1 MFPINL
7 YRLNLFSLGITGP
20 LTQRLVA
27 ALLEENLMNSKGE
40 IIGTSDGTSTM
51 TNESNDSCGENNSS
65 SANRTSVNTI
75 ASHLKN
81 GIDVEMRL
89 KNELIE
95 LGILDISDFPREKDD
110 EVLNEIKRV
119 RSELESIAEY
129 NLNELKQL
137 RAAAKEEIKRL
148 EIKRKLDLVDQELI
162 EAYKRVWAM
171 RQKRTPLSKQE
182 KAEIYRLVEE
192 QKRLGDQLE
201 AMPCPGFKKTVGQ
214 PKVNNLID

>member
-1 MFPINL
+1 M
-7 YRLNLFSLGITGP
+7 
-20 LTQRLVA
+20 A
-27 ALLEENLMNSKGE
+27 ALLEENLLNSKGE

-65 SANRTSVNTI
+65 SANRTTVNSI
-75 ASHLKN
+75 ASMLKN

-95 LGILDISDFPREKDD
+95 LGILDINDFPKEKDD

-119 RSELESIAEY
+119 RTELESIAEY
-129 NLNELKQL
+129 NLNELKLL

-162 EAYKRVWAM
+162 EAYKRVWAA
-171 RQKRTPLSKQE
+171 RQKRTPLTKQE
-182 KAEIYRLVEE
+182 KTEIYRLIEE

-201 AMPCPGFKKTVGQ
+201 AMAFPGFNKTLGQ
-214 PKVNNLID
+214 TKMMNNLNDD